1 MNHTDTEKYKT
12 HSWFAPCPVELHTG
26 VCSGV
31 KDVVFF
37 LKSARAPAQIK
48 SVNDGAKPDTGRSSS
63 LATFKNHASASN
75 DGYQII
81 CLDILYFLT

>member
-12 HSWFAPCPVELHTG
+12 HSCFALCPVELHTG

-37 LKSARAPAQIK
+37 LKLARAPTQIK
-48 SVNDGAKPDTGRSSS
+48 SVKDRAKPDTGRSAL

-81 CLDILYFLT
+81 CLDILSFLT

>member
-12 HSWFAPCPVELHTG
+12 HSCFALCPVDLHTG

-48 SVNDGAKPDTGRSSS
+48 SVKDGVKPDTGRSSLLKTMHLLPMMGTKS
-63 LATFKNHASASN
+63 SV
-75 DGYQII
+75 
-81 CLDILYFLT
+81 